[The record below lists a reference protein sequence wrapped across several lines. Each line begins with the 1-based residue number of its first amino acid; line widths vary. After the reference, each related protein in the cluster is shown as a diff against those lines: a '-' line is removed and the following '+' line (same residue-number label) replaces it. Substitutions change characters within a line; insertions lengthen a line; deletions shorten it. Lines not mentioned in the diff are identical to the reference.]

1 MSVFSE
7 NLLTLRK
14 GHNYSAEIVAVKC
27 NISYSSYRRYETGE
41 REPTLT
47 VLCAFADLYGIT
59 LAQRAGRDPL
69 PCGEDE

>member
-27 NISYSSYRRYETGE
+27 NISYSSYRRYETGKG
-41 REPTLT
+41 EPTLST
-47 VLCAFADLYGIT
+47 LWKIADFYGVSVDYLI
-59 LAQRAGRDPL
+59 GRS
-69 PCGEDE
+69 EER